1 MVYRLGRRNN
11 NLAIQKFI
19 IFCAKCLLYLS
30 LAKVSRKPISSYINI
45 ELFPIGH
52 PMPYVFF
59 VRVLTVPHFIIQ
71 FFIESI
77 RKEQKVLTNPKFKHF
92 QKFILV

>member
-1 MVYRLGRRNN
+1 M
-11 NLAIQKFI
+11 
-19 IFCAKCLLYLS
+19 
-30 LAKVSRKPISSYINI
+30 

-52 PMPYVFF
+52 PMPYGFF

-71 FFIESI
+71 FFIEFL